1 MDKGYAAGITGIA
14 RLDAAISRIA
24 GAAVADGLCEAVLLK
39 GSIAR
44 GDADEFSDID
54 LYLVVSPQNR
64 GAVLERREKYLAAY
78 GDVVFIE
85 DVDFGLPQKV
95 AIFSD
100 ALHVD
105 LYVAGPQQIGNL
117 DPVVAAYD
125 PAGRFESVSPT
136 RADVT
141 DEELRRHFSSVLYC
155 LVEASSAYG
164 RENHAWAA
172 KIVSDATGEL
182 SVLVRS
188 LYDRRYAFLGLKK
201 LNEVV
206 PVEDYRLF
214 EDVYACVG
222 RGDFPGAARTVLNV
236 LDAFLANA
244 DEGLT
249 SQLDTRFLAW
259 TKRSLG
265 TLLFAGCDNALTA
278 DVPIS
283 LG

>member
-1 MDKGYAAGITGIA
+1 MDEKRITGIA
-14 RLDAAISRIA
+14 RLDEAAACIA

-54 LYLVVSPQNR
+54 LCLVASPQNR
-64 GAVLERREKYLAAY
+64 DSVLERREKYLAAY
-78 GDVVFIE
+78 GDIVFIE

-105 LYVAGPQQIGNL
+105 LYVAEPQQVGSL
-117 DPVVAAYD
+117 DPFVAVYD
-125 PAGRFESVSPT
+125 PAGLFEGAAPT

-141 DEELRRHFSSVLYC
+141 DEELCRHFSSAIYC

-164 RENHAWAA
+164 RRNDAWAT
-172 KIVSDATGEL
+172 KIMSDAVGEL

-201 LNEVV
+201 INEVI
-206 PVEDYRLF
+206 PAEDYQLL
-214 EDVYACVG
+214 EAIYVSLG
-222 RGDFPGAARTVLNV
+222 RGDFLEAAQAILNV
-236 LDAFLANA
+236 LDAFLANT
-244 DEGLT
+244 DDGLAAK
-249 SQLDTRFLAW
+249 LDVRFLTWA
-259 TKRSLG
+259 KESLG
-265 TLLFAGCDNALTA
+265 TTLFARRR
-278 DVPIS
+278 P
-283 LG
+283 